1 MAGVVTRIART
12 VALFGVVA
20 WSVVSLPLPAPPAQ
34 TAAPLRNPAASPTVV
49 GTSTATALAVAPTAT
64 AVTLTDPQAAMLRGT
79 VHDTL
84 HALPT
89 AAPTA
94 TPAPAP
100 TSTSTPTPMTGG
112 PLGSHRLVTWYG
124 HPDSRL
130 MGILGEFDDPRA
142 MIANLKAQAAEYTAA
157 DPAHPAIP
165 TIELIASVAS
175 DSPGQDGLF
184 LNPTRPEVLEQYVQM
199 AQDNDCLLLLDVQFG
214 YDTLAHEMQRLLPYL
229 KTGHVHLALDP
240 EFHVKRGEVP
250 GDVFGSLSAAEVTA
264 AQKMLADLVGEYH
277 LPDKV
282 LVVHQFRIDMLPD
295 KSAIKVMPHVQV
307 AIMMDGFGGPEAKIG
322 NYNAFIRDEPIQ
334 FGGIKLFYKQ
344 DKPLMSPK
352 DIIALSPT
360 PMVVS
365 YQ

>member
-1 MAGVVTRIART
+1 MVGGVARVLRM
-12 VALFGVVA
+12 VALFSVVTWGVVA
-20 WSVVSLPLPAPPAQ
+20 SPLPAPSAQ
-34 TAAPLRNPAASPTVV
+34 TVAPMRTPGFLPTFPATPAAPVIAIE
-49 GTSTATALAVAPTAT
+49 PTAT
-64 AVTLTDPQAAMLRGT
+64 AATLAAPQALALRGT
-79 VHDTL
+79 VRDTL
-84 HALPT
+84 RDLPT

-94 TPAPAP
+94 TPMPAP
-100 TSTSTPTPMTGG
+100 TSTAAPAPVVSG

-124 HPDSRL
+124 HPDSPL

-175 DSPGQDGLF
+175 DTPGQDGLF
-184 LNPTRPEVLEQYVQM
+184 LNPTRAEVLEKYVQM

-264 AQKMLADLVGEYH
+264 AQKMLADLVEQDH

-282 LVVHQFRIDMLPD
+282 LVIHQFRVDMLPD

-307 AIMMDGFGGPEAKIG
+307 AVMMDGFGGPEAKIG
-322 NYNAFIRDEPIQ
+322 NYNAFVRDQPIQ

-344 DKPLMSPK
+344 DKPVMSPK

-360 PMVVS
+360 PLVVS

>member
-1 MAGVVTRIART
+1 MVGVIARVLRT
-12 VALFGVVA
+12 VALFSVVTWGVVA
-20 WSVVSLPLPAPPAQ
+20 SPLPAPPAQ
-34 TAAPLRNPAASPTVV
+34 TAAPVRTLAPLPTVPV
-49 GTSTATALAVAPTAT
+49 LTVEPTAT
-64 AVTLTDPQAAMLRGT
+64 AAMLAAPQALALRGT
-79 VHDTL
+79 VRDSL
-84 HALPT
+84 RALPT

-94 TPAPAP
+94 TPAPP
-100 TSTSTPTPMTGG
+100 PTSTPTPASAISG
-112 PLGSHRLVTWYG
+112 PLGTHRLVTWYG

-229 KTGHVHLALDP
+229 RTGHVHLALDP

-322 NYNAFIRDEPIQ
+322 NYNAFIRDEPLQ

>member
-1 MAGVVTRIART
+1 MVGVVARVLRT
-12 VALFGVVA
+12 VALFSVVTWGVVA
-20 WSVVSLPLPAPPAQ
+20 SPLPAPPTQ
-34 TAAPLRNPAASPTVV
+34 TAAPALIPAPRPTFSVAPAV
-49 GTSTATALAVAPTAT
+49 PALSIAPTAT
-64 AVTLTDPQAAMLRGT
+64 ALTLADPQAAALRGT
-79 VHDTL
+79 VRDTL

-89 AAPTA
+89 AAPTV
-94 TPAPAP
+94 TPTPAP
-100 TSTSTPTPMTGG
+100 TSTPTPAPAISG
-112 PLGSHRLVTWYG
+112 PLGNHRLVTWYG
-124 HPDSRL
+124 HPDSPL
-130 MGILGEFDDPRA
+130 MGVLGEFDDPRA

-184 LNPTRPEVLEQYVQM
+184 LNPTRAEVLEKYVQM

-250 GDVFGSLSAAEVTA
+250 GEEFGSLSAAEVTA
-264 AQKMLADLVGEYH
+264 AQKMLGDLVEQYH

-282 LVVHQFRIDMLPD
+282 LVVHQFRVDMLPD

-307 AIMMDGFGGPEAKIG
+307 AIMMDGFGGPEAKVG

-352 DIIALSPT
+352 DIVALSPT